1 MVLVLDSELL
11 WNDAA
16 HLRPVFQ
23 DIARNIQGLDWIHDR
38 KLSHTDDLAL
48 LDCLA
53 PAVEKGD
60 GLCSDQKGLQKYLT
74 QAEGRDF
81 YNSSG
86 WLQECISLGG
96 QVFDFKNI
104 TIRWGEPGEKAP
116 CMYEK
121 DRYYW
126 VTSHMWILGLGAGLW
141 NL

>member
-16 HLRPVFQ
+16 HLRRVFQ
-23 DIARNIQGLDWIHDR
+23 DIARNIQGSDLIHDR

-74 QAEGRDF
+74 QAEGRGF
-81 YNSSG
+81 YNTSG
-86 WLQECISLGG
+86 WLQEYISL
-96 QVFDFKNI
+96 V
-104 TIRWGEPGEKAP
+104 
-116 CMYEK
+116 
-121 DRYYW
+121 DRSSISR
-126 VTSHMWILGLGAGLW
+126 T
-141 NL
+141 